1 MTWSEEEAKR
11 LGKTLRRMR
20 EERELSQEALAFT
33 AGLTK
38 NQLQLIEAGR
48 ASGRRD
54 SQGPSNPRLSTLAG
68 LARVLDMKVSDLLG
82 EAGL

>member
-38 NQLQLIEAGR
+38 NQLQ
-48 ASGRRD
+48 SH
-54 SQGPSNPRLSTLAG
+54 
-68 LARVLDMKVSDLLG
+68 
-82 EAGL
+82 